1 MRYLCRSESTCIFGT
16 NDVICHAIW
25 RHLSFR
31 PYQFSIFDDV
41 GGWQPCLRGSWPSQ
55 LLIKRVVSCTCD
67 LSSVPTRVEMAT
79 WTKHD
84 KDIDSP
90 ILIPRH
96 IRAIQVRG
104 RRLGNSPDKLNSW
117 GHIRNC
123 RGRLGT
129 RLRFSIF
136 FTPCYARQFQREQP
150 QARILNGL
158 EVLTSCLQMRVK
170 YAVKLKRD

>member
-1 MRYLCRSESTCIFGT
+1 MLLTLIGINVHFWHT
-16 NDVICHAIW
+16 W
-25 RHLSFR
+25 RHLLCNMTS
-31 PYQFSIFDDV
+31 SIISSLSILNIWWR
-41 GGWQPCLRGSWPSQ
+41 GGLTALFKGSCSSQ
-55 LLIKRVVSCTCD
+55 LLINRVVSCTCD
-67 LSSVPTRVEMAT
+67 LSFVPTRVEMAT

-90 ILIPRH
+90 ILVPRH
-96 IRAIQVRG
+96 IRAIRVRG
-104 RRLGNSPDKLNSW
+104 RRLGNSPNKLNSW

-136 FTPCYARQFQREQP
+136 FTARHARQFQREQP

-158 EVLTSCLQMRVK
+158 EVFTSCLQMRVK